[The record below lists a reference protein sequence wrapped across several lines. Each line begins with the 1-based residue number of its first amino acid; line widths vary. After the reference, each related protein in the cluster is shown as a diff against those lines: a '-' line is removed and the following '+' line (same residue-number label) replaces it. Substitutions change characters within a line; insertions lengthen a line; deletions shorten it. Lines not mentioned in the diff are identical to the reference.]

1 MMNCDNCKVKQD
13 LEISEKDLQAR
24 EKELQTTKQDLN
36 TTKQEVNKLQKDLQ
50 RIKNGGLFRNKD
62 GTISDRLVWIMMLL
76 TTELAICIYWAF
88 SSQPLPSYAKDL
100 LLANVPV
107 LMTLIGAQSYE
118 NVSDKKI
125 LNLKNNLDE
134 NSYERETKR

>member
-1 MMNCDNCKVKQD
+1 MNTNLNCDNCK
-13 LEISEKDLQAR
+13 
-24 EKELQTTKQDLN
+24 TKQDLR
-36 TTKQEVNKLQKDLQ
+36 

-76 TTELAICIYWAF
+76 TTELAICLYWAF

-118 NVSDKKI
+118 NMSDKKI
-125 LNLKNNLDE
+125 LNSKNNELKNDYEKEIE
-134 NSYERETKR
+134 NPKEN

>member
-1 MMNCDNCKVKQD
+1 MNTNLNCDKCKVKQ
-13 LEISEKDLQAR
+13 
-24 EKELQTTKQDLN
+24 
-36 TTKQEVNKLQKDLQ
+36 DLQ

-125 LNLKNNLDE
+125 LNSKNYEDKDNHAKE
-134 NSYERETKR
+134 SNHEKSNKNSEQ